1 MADMKNAASLTWFL
15 VKASM
20 FITLY
25 LSAHG
30 GAVVVY
36 QQF

>member
-1 MADMKNAASLTWFL
+1 MADMKNAASFTWFL
-15 VKASM
+15 VKAAM
-20 FITLY
+20 FIALY

-30 GAVVVY
+30 VAVVVY